1 MRLSIGE
8 MSKLHNVSIHTLR
21 YYDEIGLLNPSEVDV
36 NSNYR
41 YYDEYDCHRLAKI
54 KTLKEIGLPL
64 KKIQSLLEGTLEE
77 VEESFLLTRRDLIE
91 KVNNL
96 NEILSYLD
104 EQLDYIEELKN
115 GDCYIEPQIVSFPKR
130 EGNVINVEDSSSLIE
145 RIEAI
150 VHFEKNNN
158 TNAEVFFR
166 PSRLISIQT
175 NGERYLKNYLA
186 LKRGVIY
193 GDSKSLY
200 TLEEGRYGVID
211 HIGHSK
217 NIDKSYEKL
226 YKYIHDKGMKIQ
238 KESIEILV
246 VSSNLT
252 DNVMEWRTQIQIL
265 VERK

>member
-21 YYDEIGLLNPSEVDV
+21 YYDEIGLLNPSEIDV

-64 KKIQSLLEGTLEE
+64 KQIKSLLEGTLEE
-77 VEESFLLTRRDLIE
+77 VEESFLHMRKDLME
-91 KVNNL
+91 KINNL
-96 NEILSYLD
+96 NEIVYYLD
-104 EQLDYIEELKN
+104 EQLDHIEELKN
-115 GDCYIEPQIVSFPKR
+115 GDCYIDPKIVKFPKR
-130 EGNVINVEDSSSLIE
+130 EGYLINVNHSSSLIE

-150 VHFEKNNN
+150 VDFEKNNN
-158 TNAEVFFR
+158 TNAEVFFQ
-166 PSRLISIQT
+166 PSRLICIQS

-186 LKRGVIY
+186 LKRGMIY
-193 GDSKSLY
+193 FDLKSLY
-200 TLEEGRYGVID
+200 TLEEGNYGIID

-217 NIDKSYEKL
+217 NINESYDKL
-226 YKYIHDKGMKIQ
+226 YKYINSEGMKIQ
-238 KESIEILV
+238 NEAVEILV

-252 DNVMEWRTQIQIL
+252 DEVMEWRTQIQIL
-265 VERK
+265 VK